1 MDRFTIIISTRLKNS
16 PVAQT
21 LSELG
26 MEIKYMT
33 LRRGEFVLADRFGVM
48 YLTKD
53 EFVDAIQ
60 KRTIYRDMLEF
71 KRAYSDPV
79 VLIEGSDPFHDKA
92 LDLPTIQGAVIFTSV
107 LNQLPIV
114 TTENDI
120 ETAQLLFMMAA
131 QTESSMMWQKV
142 APRKESRTP
151 PPLPIALEPEAKP
164 GDNGGDDDSGD
175 PRVSIISRL
184 PDVGPALAEGLL
196 NHFGSLSR
204 LFAAEVDDLKKV
216 DGIGPKR
223 AKKIF
228 AFLNGNQAA

>member
-1 MDRFTIIISTRLKNS
+1 MDRFTIIISTRLRNS

-21 LSELG
+21 LTELG
-26 MEIKYMT
+26 MEIRYMA

-48 YLTKD
+48 YLTD
-53 EFVDAIQ
+53 EEFVDAIK
-60 KRTIYRDMLEF
+60 KRTIYREVLEF

-79 VLIEGSDPFHDKA
+79 ILIEGNDPFHDGT
-92 LDLPTIQGAVIFTSV
+92 LDLPTIQGAVIFSSV
-107 LNQLPIV
+107 LNQLPII
-114 TTENDI
+114 TTRNDI

-142 APRKESRTP
+142 APRKEPKSL
-151 PPLPIALEPEAKP
+151 PLPIEDGPVGKP
-164 GDNGGDDDSGD
+164 GDNGSGD

-204 LFAAEVDDLKKV
+204 LFAAEVDDLTKV
-216 DGIGPKR
+216 EGIGPKR

-228 AFLNGNQAA
+228 AFLNGSQAA